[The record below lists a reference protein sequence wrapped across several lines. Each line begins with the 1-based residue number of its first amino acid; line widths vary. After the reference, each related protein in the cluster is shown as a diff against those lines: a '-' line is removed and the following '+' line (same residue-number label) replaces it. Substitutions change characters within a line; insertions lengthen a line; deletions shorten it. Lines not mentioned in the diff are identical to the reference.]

1 MDLLAHLAT
10 GFIALF
16 QKGGTVFAGLVT
28 GIIPTLVVLITAVNS
43 LIGLVGEEKVNNIA
57 KMCTGNIILR
67 YTIFPV
73 IAVFFL
79 TNPICYSF
87 GRFLPEKYKPAF
99 QDASISFVH
108 PITGLFPHAN
118 SAELFVWMGISQGIT
133 TLGLPL
139 GELAVRY
146 FITGVI
152 VILMRGII
160 TEKATLYMFR
170 KNGISVD

>member
-1 MDLLAHLAT
+1 MEVLAHLAT
-10 GFIALF
+10 GFISLF
-16 QKGGTVFAGLVT
+16 QKGGAVFTSLVT

-43 LIGLVGEEKVNNIA
+43 VIGMIGEERVNKIA
-57 KMCTGNIILR
+57 QLTTGNIILR
-67 YTIFPV
+67 YTLFPI

-133 TLGLPL
+133 QLGLPL

-152 VILMRGII
+152 VILIRGIL
-160 TEKATLYMFR
+160 TEKGTIYMFK
-170 KNGISVD
+170 KNGIPV